1 MADTDCSGQKITTTS
16 PSGKRAVVAPRVL
29 TNADEGLRN
38 ASGPAGW
45 VSDDEARSACWPGKS
60 WSLDRELPE
69 VKVFSCTALSSCQM
83 SLGRRLMLLPVSPM
97 QILSTALSKWLLHI
111 LLSALEMEAQACE
124 HNVNM
129 SPWAGHTGAAFAV
142 NSEAFW
148 ALLELAD

>member
-1 MADTDCSGQKITTTS
+1 
-16 PSGKRAVVAPRVL
+16 
-29 TNADEGLRN
+29 
-38 ASGPAGW
+38 
-45 VSDDEARSACWPGKS
+45 
-60 WSLDRELPE
+60 
-69 VKVFSCTALSSCQM
+69 
-83 SLGRRLMLLPVSPM
+83 MLLPVSPM

-142 NSEAFW
+142 NSEALW